1 MSYGNGSVPHDQPI
15 LQDSGISR
23 IMEES
28 VTAAEW
34 QRFTACYDSEF
45 QTTRET
51 DHCFECRG
59 VRRVVVRRLNG
70 GHGEG
75 LMTFEC
81 VPPDKFHG
89 RDRADAMAVG
99 SGSKVRVSG
108 EEFVLDRPIIFRRQK
123 E

>member
-1 MSYGNGSVPHDQPI
+1 MSYSNGSVPHDQPI
-15 LQDSGISR
+15 LKESGISR
-23 IMEES
+23 IKEET

-34 QRFTACYDSEF
+34 RRLSAYYDSEF

-51 DHCFECRG
+51 DHCFDCRG

-70 GHGEG
+70 FSGEG

-81 VPPDKFHG
+81 VPTDKFYG
-89 RDRADAMAVG
+89 RDRSDAMAVG
-99 SGSKVRVSG
+99 SGSRVRVSG
-108 EEFVLDRPIIFRRQK
+108 EDFVLDRPIIFRKQK